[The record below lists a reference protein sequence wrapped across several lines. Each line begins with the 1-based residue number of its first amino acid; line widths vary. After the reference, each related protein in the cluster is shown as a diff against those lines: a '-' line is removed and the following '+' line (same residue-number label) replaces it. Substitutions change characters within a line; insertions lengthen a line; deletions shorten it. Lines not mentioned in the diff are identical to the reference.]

1 MRPLDTVGGADVYV
15 VQSLHSGP
23 SESANDKLCRLLFFI
38 GALKDAG
45 AARVTA
51 VVPYL
56 CYARKDRRTKPNDP
70 VTTRYVAGMF
80 EAVGT
85 DCIVTLEVHNPVAF
99 ENAFRCRTVT
109 LTGTPL
115 FVDYVRAL
123 KDDKLCVVSP
133 DTGGAK
139 RAELF
144 REALEAALGRPV
156 GKAFADKH
164 RSAGVV
170 SGDLFVGD
178 VAGATALVIDDLI
191 STGGTLLRAARAARQ
206 AGARRV
212 IALVTHGL
220 FMAGAA
226 EVLADPA
233 IDRLVVTDAVPA
245 FRLARADPRATRSTS
260 CRRRRCSPRRSGG
273 STRAKR
279 SATSSCFE
287 QPLEPCGVRRRDP
300 QIEHGRGAAISPACA
315 DWAPADGRSQGAP
328 AAWRGGSGRTETTPR
343 TAIAQAARDA
353 APDVLAGP
361 GGAEPLALKAQEG
374 DLVERIDRAQAGIE
388 LQAVDDP
395 DRIAEPD
402 VLGTQVAV
410 PVDDAAAAHARSP
423 APRPAGQ
430 KPALHAVD
438 PPHQP
443 RRQPE
448 SRIEQHPPIV
458 GTGCGANRQRWL
470 QATRTRIGP
479 AIELHERRG
488 ETIEL
493 PGLDAA
499 ILNGVFERLAFV
511 EPAHDHEPVHDR
523 ARRRRSTGQR
533 ASQSAARRRDRRRA
547 RACD

>member
-1 MRPLDTVGGADVYV
+1 MNETFTDRALPSVLSAGATGSKALLFALNATADLGKAVARNLGCELATHEERSFEDGEHKVRPLDTVAGSSVYV
-15 VQSLHSGP
+15 LQSLHSGP
-23 SESANDKLCRLLFFI
+23 SESANDKFCRLLFFI

-45 AARVTA
+45 ATSVTA

-115 FVDYVRAL
+115 FVEYVRAL
-123 KDDKLCVVSP
+123 QADKLCVVSP
-133 DTGGAK
+133 DPGGAK

-144 REALEAALGRPV
+144 REALESSLGKAV

-170 SGDLFVGD
+170 SGDLFIGD

-245 FRLARADPRATRSTS
+245 FRL
-260 CRRRRCSPRRSGG
+260 
-273 STRAKR
+273 
-279 SATSSCFE
+279 E
-287 QPLEPCGVRRRDP
+287 
-300 QIEHGRGAAISPACA
+300 
-315 DWAPADGRSQGAP
+315 GAP
-328 AAWRGGSGRTETTPR
+328 M
-343 TAIAQAARDA
+343 RDKVEILPA
-353 APDVLAGP
+353 APLLAEAIRRLHHG
-361 GGAEPLALKAQEG
+361 EAL
-374 DLVERIDRAQAGIE
+374 
-388 LQAVDDP
+388 
-395 DRIAEPD
+395 
-402 VLGTQVAV
+402 
-410 PVDDAAAAHARSP
+410 
-423 APRPAGQ
+423 
-430 KPALHAVD
+430 
-438 PPHQP
+438 
-443 RRQPE
+443 
-448 SRIEQHPPIV
+448 
-458 GTGCGANRQRWL
+458 TGL
-470 QATRTRIGP
+470 F
-479 AIELHERRG
+479 
-488 ETIEL
+488 
-493 PGLDAA
+493 
-499 ILNGVFERLAFV
+499 VF
-511 EPAHDHEPVHDR
+511 
-523 ARRRRSTGQR
+523 
-533 ASQSAARRRDRRRA
+533 
-547 RACD
+547 